1 MFSGKTA
8 IVTGGS
14 RGIGR
19 AIVQALARTGARVV
33 FTYLENKSAADEI
46 TNNDTITGLQ
56 VDVTRFDQAKEL
68 VKQVKERF
76 GRIDILVNNAG
87 ITRDKLIAL
96 MTEKDW
102 DDVLN
107 TNLKGVFNLTKPVI
121 GVMLRQR
128 SGSIL
133 NVTSISGIMGMA
145 GQVNY
150 SSSKAGMIG
159 FTKALAKEVAKVNIT
174 VNAVALGFI
183 ETDMTATLNSEYRN
197 KALEQIPLG
206 RFGKPD
212 EVAEIA
218 LFLLS
223 PQASYITG
231 HVIQVD
237 GGLAI
242 SGLTELDP
250 LLCLILSLAVLV
262 GDFARFI
269 RLKEKDLAQAFI
281 RENPHRNRRRIRN
294 GDGDETLPFGLE
306 WCDIHHNTGPRIC
319 RFANTQGQNIPR
331 DAEIFDGPAQH
342 VAIWRDIEI
351 RTTMISIE
359 LWRNRLRVQDG
370 IARRSKQFEFIGQP
384 EIIAIR

>member
-1 MFSGKTA
+1 MFSSKTA

-33 FTYLENKSAADEI
+33 FTYLQNQSAADEI
-46 TNNDTITGLQ
+46 TNNNTIIGLP

-96 MTEKDW
+96 MSEKDW

-133 NVTSISGIMGMA
+133 NITSISGIMGMA

-159 FTKALAKEVAKVNIT
+159 FTKALAKEVAKLNIT

-206 RFGKPD
+206 RFGKPE

-231 HVIQVD
+231 QVIQVD

-242 SGLTELDP
+242 
-250 LLCLILSLAVLV
+250 
-262 GDFARFI
+262 
-269 RLKEKDLAQAFI
+269 
-281 RENPHRNRRRIRN
+281 
-294 GDGDETLPFGLE
+294 
-306 WCDIHHNTGPRIC
+306 
-319 RFANTQGQNIPR
+319 
-331 DAEIFDGPAQH
+331 
-342 VAIWRDIEI
+342 
-351 RTTMISIE
+351 
-359 LWRNRLRVQDG
+359 
-370 IARRSKQFEFIGQP
+370 
-384 EIIAIR
+384 